1 MKLYKLF
8 KNGNVK
14 ILLDMSYYL
23 DDIIESLG
31 YCIDSPL
38 IDFSITEYDGT
49 KETEYAHIRSIED
62 YVRLKYI
69 DIPKAL
75 KLEK

>member
-8 KNGNVK
+8 KNENVK

-38 IDFSITEYDGT
+38 VDYTITENE
-49 KETEYAHIRSIED
+49 KEYAHIRSIED
-62 YVRLKYI
+62 YVRLRYI
-69 DIPKAL
+69 DNSKQR

>member
-1 MKLYKLF
+1 MSLYKLF

-14 ILLDMSYYL
+14 VLLDMSYYL

-31 YCIDSPL
+31 YCIDCNG
-38 IDFSITEYDGT
+38 IDYTITENE
-49 KETEYAHIRSIED
+49 KEYAHVRSVED
-62 YVRLKYI
+62 YVRLRYI
-69 DIPKAL
+69 DNAKQL

>member
-8 KNGNVK
+8 KNGSVK
-14 ILLDMSYYL
+14 VLLDMSYYL

-38 IDFSITEYDGT
+38 VDYTITENE
-49 KETEYAHIRSIED
+49 KEYAHIRSIED
-62 YVRLKYI
+62 YVRLRYI
-69 DIPKAL
+69 DNSKQR